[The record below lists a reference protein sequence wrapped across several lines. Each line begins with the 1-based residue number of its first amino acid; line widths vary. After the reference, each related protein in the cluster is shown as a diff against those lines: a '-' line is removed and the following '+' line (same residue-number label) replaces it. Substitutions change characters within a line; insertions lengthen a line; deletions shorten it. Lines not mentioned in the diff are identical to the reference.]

1 MSAGQRFG
9 KLLLPWLLVLVGCS
23 SQHKM
28 PPSETEYA
36 SLSVG
41 KTTYAEAIELLGD
54 PSRQIES
61 DGKLTGM
68 WEWGSDSKVDLKRYI
83 PIVGIVLAN
92 KKTSF
97 WSETIK
103 LEFDPARILS
113 DVQRETD
120 FRPNIQ

>member
-1 MSAGQRFG
+1 
-9 KLLLPWLLVLVGCS
+9 
-23 SQHKM
+23 M

-36 SLSVG
+36 SLLVG
-41 KTTYAEAIELLGD
+41 KTTYTEALELLGD
-54 PSRQIES
+54 PTRQTQS
-61 DGKLTGM
+61 DGKLIGV

-83 PIVGIVLAN
+83 PIVGPVLAD

-103 LEFDPARILS
+103 LEFDPVWILS

>member
-1 MSAGQRFG
+1 MNARRRIG
-9 KLLLPWLLVLVGCS
+9 KLFLPWFLIFAGCLN
-23 SQHKM
+23 QHKM

-36 SLSVG
+36 SLLVG
-41 KTTYAEAIELLGD
+41 KSTYAEALELLGD
-54 PSRQIES
+54 PTRQTQS

-83 PIVGIVLAN
+83 PIVGPVVAD

-113 DVQRETD
+113 DVQRERD
-120 FRPNIQ
+120 FRPNL

>member
-1 MSAGQRFG
+1 MNARRRIG
-9 KLLLPWLLVLVGCS
+9 KLFLPWFLIFAGCS
-23 SQHKM
+23 NQHKM

-36 SLSVG
+36 SLLVG
-41 KTTYAEAIELLGD
+41 KTTYAEALELLGD
-54 PSRQIES
+54 PTRQTQS

-83 PIVGIVLAN
+83 PIVGPVLAD

-113 DVQRETD
+113 DVQRERD
-120 FRPNIQ
+120 FRPNL